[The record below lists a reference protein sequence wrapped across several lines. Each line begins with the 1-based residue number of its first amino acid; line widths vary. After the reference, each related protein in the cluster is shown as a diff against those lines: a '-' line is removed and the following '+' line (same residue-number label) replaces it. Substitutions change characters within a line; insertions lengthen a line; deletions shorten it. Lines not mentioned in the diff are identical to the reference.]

1 MRVVSLIC
9 CITAGILFI
18 NSNLNLL
25 NAFFLSILLVGL
37 PGMAITQMR
46 MPNVSV
52 ISRKEAYLTSG
63 MAIILM
69 GSLALGLGLG
79 TGGPTGMSHYIQ
91 LGNWPREILIAFVLT
106 ILGIGLLMAFSFLR
120 RISGLKETEIVA
132 QLMPVTSEEKLLFS
146 GLSVCAGLGEE
157 VAYRGY
163 AISAVVMAGGSAPF
177 AAIVTSVAFGLVH
190 SYQGFIGIFRTGIFG
205 LIMGSALLYTE
216 SLWSLVL
223 AHILIDLLVGLVLTK
238 KLLD

>member
-79 TGGPTGMSHYIQ
+79 AGGPTGMSHYIR
-91 LGNWPREILIAFVLT
+91 LENWPREILIGLVLT

-120 RISGLKETEIVA
+120 RISGSKETEIVA

-223 AHILIDLLVGLVLTK
+223 AHTLIDLLTGLVLTK

>member
-1 MRVVSLIC
+1 M
-9 CITAGILFI
+9 
-18 NSNLNLL
+18 
-25 NAFFLSILLVGL
+25 
-37 PGMAITQMR
+37 
-46 MPNVSV
+46 
-52 ISRKEAYLTSG
+52 
-63 MAIILM
+63 
-69 GSLALGLGLG
+69 
-79 TGGPTGMSHYIQ
+79 
-91 LGNWPREILIAFVLT
+91 
-106 ILGIGLLMAFSFLR
+106 
-120 RISGLKETEIVA
+120 
-132 QLMPVTSEEKLLFS
+132 
-146 GLSVCAGLGEE
+146 CAGLGEE

-223 AHILIDLLVGLVLTK
+223 AHTLIDLLAGLVLTK